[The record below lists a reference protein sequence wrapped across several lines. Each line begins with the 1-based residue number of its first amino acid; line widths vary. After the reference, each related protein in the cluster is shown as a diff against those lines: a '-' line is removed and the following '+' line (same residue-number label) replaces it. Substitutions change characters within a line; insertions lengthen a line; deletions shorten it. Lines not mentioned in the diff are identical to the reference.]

1 MIDYARRYLEM
12 TQRIKKILPCYYAFF
27 ANGMMVL
34 VIGAIL
40 PYLIAEARI
49 GYTVAG
55 GLLSAFA
62 IGNLLASLIA
72 PLLISRFEKKT
83 AIRMLSPLIPIFLM
97 VITLVPSVPIMYIS
111 FLFVGVGRG
120 SVSIVNN
127 MIATENDASTSEMNL
142 LHTMFAIGAFLAPF
156 LTVLYINGGLNWKYS
171 VYTVA
176 ILLTVSS
183 FSYGKL
189 PKQSNKIVVV
199 HNSNIEKTYFKNFD
213 FYVLSF
219 IMFFYLGVENC
230 VNGWFVTYFK
240 SSGIMSDSYATNLV
254 SITWFLIMI
263 GRLSNSFIARKISK
277 QRLILINCICAAIFF
292 LLLISTQNL
301 VVITIAVAGLGFF
314 FAGIYPTCIA
324 NAGEFIKGSTMGM
337 SIFLAIAALGGIISP
352 QIVGILADYIGIA
365 GAIGFLIISIVLMC
379 TFAMINLMK
388 HKIVDNE

>member
-1 MIDYARRYLEM
+1 M
-12 TQRIKKILPCYYAFF
+12 TQKRKNILPCYYAFF

-62 IGNLLASLIA
+62 IGNLLASFVT
-72 PLLISRFEKKT
+72 PLLLARIGKRIS
-83 AIRMLSPLIPIFLM
+83 IILLSSFIPIFLM
-97 VITLVPSVPIMYIS
+97 VISLVPAVPIMYLS
-111 FLFVGVGRG
+111 FLFIGVGRG

-127 MIATENDASTSEMNL
+127 MVATENDASTSEINL
-142 LHTMFAIGAFLAPF
+142 LHTMFAVGAFLAPF
-156 LTVLYINGGLNWKYS
+156 LTVLYITFGLNWKY
-171 VYTVA
+171 VIYTVV
-176 ILLTVSS
+176 ILLVIST
-183 FSYGKL
+183 FGYRKF
-189 PKQSNKIVVV
+189 PNQTEEKIVVL
-199 HNSNIEKTYFKNFD
+199 HKSDKEKSFLKNFD
-213 FYVLSF
+213 FYVVSL
-219 IMFFYLGVENC
+219 ILFFYLGVENC

-263 GRLSNSFIARKISK
+263 GRLSNSYISRMISK
-277 QRLILINCICAAIFF
+277 QKLILINCICSTIFF

-301 VVITIAVAGLGFF
+301 VIITIAVAGLGFF

-324 NAGEFIKGSTMGM
+324 NAGEFIKGSNMGM
-337 SIFLAIAALGGIISP
+337 AIFLAIAALGGIIMP
-352 QIVGILADYIGIA
+352 QIVGILADNIGIT

-379 TFAMINLMK
+379 TFAVINLIK
-388 HKIVDNE
+388 NKVVDTSK